1 MKTQSGL
8 TERYNNYMPK
18 RDITIV
24 RNSVESVYGF
34 LDYLDRNVPGASKY
48 TRDVGL
54 EFIQVND
61 TTWFVKAL
69 KFTVVVNILY
79 SEYKA
84 DIPHLQRIYEKLL
97 EVLESRIEDT
107 ESVCLDF
114 SGVSHSS
121 INNPQ
126 TYKDLLDQAAQ
137 IVTTWMLYVDEVSD
151 TE

>member
-1 MKTQSGL
+1 
-8 TERYNNYMPK
+8 MPK

-48 TRDVGL
+48 TKYIKL
-54 EFIQVND
+54 EFVQNSKAI
-61 TTWFVKAL
+61 WFVDANNNRV
-69 KFTVVVNILY
+69 TVNVLY

-84 DIPHLQRIYEKLL
+84 DIQHLERIYEKLL
-97 EVLESRIEDT
+97 HAIQYQIEGTELTDLE
-107 ESVCLDF
+107 F
-114 SGVSHSS
+114 SGVSYSS
-121 INNPQ
+121 IDNPK

-137 IVTTWMLYVDEVSD
+137 IVTTWMLYVDEVMD

>member
-8 TERYNNYMPK
+8 VKRYKNDMPK

-48 TRDVGL
+48 TKQIGL
-54 EFIQVND
+54 EFIHGREYDWVSCSKYRVIVSV
-61 TTWFVKAL
+61 T
-69 KFTVVVNILY
+69 Y
-79 SEYKA
+79 PEYKA

-97 EVLESRIEDT
+97 QVLEFSIEDT
-107 ESVCLDF
+107 EGVSLCF
-114 SGVSHSS
+114 SRVSHSS
-121 INNPQ
+121 IDSPK

-137 IVTTWMLYVDEVSD
+137 IVTTWMLYLDDVTD